1 MEFFPDGYALSGMAC
16 VAAADFHQ
24 QTTSCQ
30 ERPEIGPTRSIQ
42 LYSHQIELVSSLQVL
57 LLERRHI
64 LLRRC
69 RQCSARRKVSRGA
82 YVFGAYVR
90 STSHII
96 PARSGR
102 RATPIQPPRI
112 PWLETPL
119 GPIFRWESISGLRI
133 PLSGPR
139 DPPRPHLADSRP
151 NHPLKTPS
159 GPIFQGESIS
169 EIAIS

>member
-1 MEFFPDGYALSGMAC
+1 M
-16 VAAADFHQ
+16 
-24 QTTSCQ
+24 
-30 ERPEIGPTRSIQ
+30 
-42 LYSHQIELVSSLQVL
+42 L
-57 LLERRHI
+57 LLERKHI
-64 LLRRC
+64 LLRRY
-69 RQCSARRKVSRGA
+69 RQCSAHRMVSKGA

-90 STSHII
+90 NTILKI

-102 RATPIQPPRI
+102 QATPIQPPQI
-112 PWLETPL
+112 PWLETSL

-139 DPPRPHLADSRP
+139 DTPRPHLADSRP